1 MKIYVDLVLLLNF
14 AFDFLLLTSVSIILR
29 RNISLNKLLLG
40 SFLGSLSI
48 LTLFFPITNT
58 QLFLIK
64 ITISILM
71 TILTFGYKD
80 LKYTLRNLFYL
91 YSASLILGG
100 GLYALNI
107 QTTFHNNGLS
117 VSTNKMNLN
126 FIFLIMFSP
135 IIIYSYTKQAI
146 LLKNTYSNYYKV
158 DVHLKNNKII
168 HCNAF
173 LDTGN
178 KLKDPY
184 QKRPI
189 ILINKKALIHD
200 INEFEMILVPY
211 MTVNNTGLL
220 QCIPIHKIQIHG
232 IGSREN
238 VLVGIM
244 EEKIKMDG
252 INCILNSQVL
262 EE

>member
-1 MKIYVDLVLLLNF
+1 MKIYVDLILLLNF
-14 AFDFLLLTSVSIILR
+14 MFDFLLLTSVSVILR
-29 RNISLNKLLLG
+29 RNISINKLLLG

-48 LTLFFPITNT
+48 LTLFFSVTT
-58 QLFLIK
+58 WQLFI
-64 ITISILM
+64 IIISILM
-71 TILTFGYKD
+71 TILTFGYYD
-80 LKYTLRNLFYL
+80 LKYTLRNLFFL

-107 QTTFHNNGLS
+107 QASYQNNGLS
-117 VSTNKMNLN
+117 FFTSKMDLNLV
-126 FIFLIMFSP
+126 FLIIFSP
-135 IIIYSYTKQAI
+135 IIIYSYIKQAI
-146 LLKNTYSNYYKV
+146 TLKNTYSSYYKV

-189 ILINKKALIHD
+189 ILINKKAIIHD

-211 MTVNNTGLL
+211 MTVNNSGLL
-220 QCIPIHKIQIHG
+220 QCIPIQKIQIHG
-232 IGSREN
+232 IGTREN
-238 VLVGIM
+238 ILVGIM
-244 EEKIKMDG
+244 EQKIKMDG

>member
-48 LTLFFPITNT
+48 LTLFFSITNT

-64 ITISILM
+64 IAISILM
-71 TILTFGYKD
+71 TILTFGYHD
-80 LKYTLRNLFYL
+80 LKYTLRNLFFL

-100 GLYALNI
+100 GLYALNL
-107 QTTFHNNGLS
+107 QTPSFFN
-117 VSTNKMNLN
+117 NKMNLN
-126 FIFLIMFSP
+126 FIFLIIFSP